1 MIVLCEKRFY
11 PKILKDKLNHIWIFF
26 FWNWAKNAIEK
37 WVALGERF
45 EHYSVDKTAKIL
57 CGYLYEILNQ
67 YNYFIPFREMG
78 EDNKKIS
85 AIKQEAYSFHD
96 LSCCLLYTS
105 PSPRD

>member
-26 FWNWAKNAIEK
+26 FWNWAKNASEK

-85 AIKQEAYSFHD
+85 VIKQEAYSFHD
-96 LSCCLLYTS
+96 LSCFS
-105 PSPRD
+105 IKI